1 MKYAYY
7 PGCSADSTARDQYQ
21 STLAVSRALGIE
33 LVEPEGWTC
42 CGSTPAHQT
51 NRDLASS
58 LAAANLLKV
67 KDMGL
72 DMVVSC
78 AACFNRMKIAN
89 HEVST
94 NTKTREIVSDAIG
107 GDYDGSVNVRHFI
120 EIILK
125 DIGLETLKKN
135 LTRSL
140 NGLTV
145 AAYYGC
151 LLVRPS
157 EIMAFD
163 NPENPVSM
171 DRIIDALGGKSL
183 DWPHKVECCGGSL
196 TLARSDLVVKLSDSI
211 IGMAKNSGAECIAV
225 ACPMCQMNLDMRQSD
240 ITITTGKRY
249 DMPILYITQLIGL
262 CLGMST
268 KELGFGKLI
277 NSPKE
282 VVSKVMHN
290 AKR

>member
-7 PGCSADSTARDQYQ
+7 PGCSAESSARDQYQ
-21 STLAVSRALGIE
+21 STLAVSRALGID

-67 KDMGL
+67 KYMGL

-78 AACFNRMKIAN
+78 AACFNRMKMAN

-94 NTKTREIVSDAIG
+94 NTKTRQIVSDAIG
-107 GDYDGSVNVRHFI
+107 ADYDGSVKVRHLI
-120 EIILK
+120 EIVLK
-125 DIGLETLKKN
+125 DIGLDSLK
-135 LTRSL
+135 RSL
-140 NGLTV
+140 THSLKGLKV
-145 AAYYGC
+145 ASYYGC

-157 EIMAFD
+157 EIMEFD
-163 NPENPVSM
+163 DPENPMSM

-183 DWPHKVECCGGSL
+183 DWPHKVECCGGPL
-196 TLARSDLVVKLSDSI
+196 TLTRSDLVVKMSDSI

-225 ACPMCQMNLDMRQSD
+225 ACPMCQMNLDMRQLD
-240 ITITTGKRY
+240 ITKNTGKRY

-262 CLGMST
+262 CLGMSK
-268 KELGFGKLI
+268 KELGFGKLV

-282 VVSKVMHN
+282 VVLKVMN
-290 AKR
+290 NEKR